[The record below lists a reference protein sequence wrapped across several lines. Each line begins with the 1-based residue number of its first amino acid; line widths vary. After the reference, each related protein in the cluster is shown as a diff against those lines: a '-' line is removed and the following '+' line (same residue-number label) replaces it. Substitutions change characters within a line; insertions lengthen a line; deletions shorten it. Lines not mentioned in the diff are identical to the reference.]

1 MSGKSLTAAA
11 LGIGAVVVLLVLPQL
26 ATRYTVSLATSILSY
41 VILATAWAMFSGPTR
56 YVSLATSAFYG
67 IGAYV
72 TALGISSMPLPAV
85 LLVAAV
91 VAAAV
96 AVAVGL
102 STLRLSGMYFVIFTF
117 GLSELVRQLT
127 TWFQINVTKTRIQYI
142 FTALGDNELYYYL
155 VGLCALTVA
164 VSLIVQRSRLGA
176 ALRVIGEDEMLAE
189 HAGINTTV
197 TKLSVFAIS
206 AVLIGMTGA
215 IMAPRW
221 TYIDPNIAFN
231 SLISFQV
238 VIMALLGGIGR
249 LYGPA
254 VGAVP
259 LVLLSEYLSG
269 RFPYH
274 FSIVLGLCFVVI
286 VYVLPRGIAGLIES
300 LAARLRVG
308 TTAARQVA
316 P

>member
-1 MSGKSLTAAA
+1 
-11 LGIGAVVVLLVLPQL
+11 
-26 ATRYTVSLATSILSY
+26 
-41 VILATAWAMFSGPTR
+41 
-56 YVSLATSAFYG
+56 
-67 IGAYV
+67 
-72 TALGISSMPLPAV
+72 
-85 LLVAAV
+85 
-91 VAAAV
+91 
-96 AVAVGL
+96 
-102 STLRLSGMYFVIFTF
+102 
-117 GLSELVRQLT
+117 
-127 TWFQINVTKTRIQYI
+127 
-142 FTALGDNELYYYL
+142 
-155 VGLCALTVA
+155 LTVA

-254 VGAVP
+254 IGVVP